1 MLRKVLALQ
10 HSTHT
15 LVSQALDIVDEDS
28 PRDRGKSGRRERIDL
43 NNLGDNVW
51 LEQFRYDVSYVP

>member
-1 MLRKVLALQ
+1 MLRKVLVLQ

-15 LVSQALDIVDEDS
+15 FITQALGIIEADGL
-28 PRDRGKSGRRERIDL
+28 RNQGGRRERIDL

-51 LEQFRYDVSYVP
+51 LKQFRYNNSYVY